1 MITLAQAQT
10 LTQDKLYLGVIDE
23 LKKDTLLDIMV
34 FDNAAQLSGGS
45 TLNYVYNKIT
55 KYSSAGFR
63 SINKGYTDSETT
75 TEPTTVALKILGG
88 DYKIDRVIGKYV
100 KGIVQQEAFQLE
112 QKIKAIKR
120 TFSWAFIRG
129 NKSVDAE
136 QYDGLEALISNKMR
150 LDDNIDLSTAAKITK
165 NYTALTDAFRDMEAE
180 MGEAP
185 TAWFCSPE
193 GFALIQKIA
202 DRATGFTAV
211 KDQFGKQTLYYNGT
225 PFVKLGD
232 ISTTKNSV
240 IETDAATG
248 KTAFYPVRLA
258 LDGCHAISPEGN
270 DAGISVY
277 PIDPASSETV
287 RKGSCE
293 MVTGIAL
300 KNYRAAGKVSVQIKA
315 VQTNTPPSTEEGGNN
330 DGGEQAS

>member
-1 MITLAQAQT
+1 MGIVDELRN
-10 LTQDKLYLGVIDE
+10 DKLLE
-23 LKKDTLLDIMV
+23 MMV

-55 KYSSAGFR
+55 NHSTAGFR
-63 SINKGYTDSETT
+63 AINGNYEDDETT
-75 TEPTTVALKILGG
+75 TDETTVALKILGG

-120 TFSWAFIRG
+120 MFSWAFING
-129 NKSVDAE
+129 NKTKNKDE
-136 QYDGLEALISNKMR
+136 YDGLEALISAKMK
-150 LDDNIDLSTAAKITK
+150 LDENIDLSTAEKITK
-165 NYTALTDAFRDMEAE
+165 NFTALTDAFRDMEAE

-211 KDQFGKQTLYYNGT
+211 KDEFGKQTLYYNGS

-232 ISTTKNSV
+232 VSTTKNAV
-240 IETDAATG
+240 IATDAATG

-277 PIDPASSETV
+277 PIDTASSDTV

-315 VQTNTPPSTEEGGNN
+315 AANPAPEENGEDAGETEQTT
-330 DGGEQAS
+330 

>member
-1 MITLAQAQT
+1 MLTLAQAQT
-10 LTQDKLYLGVIDE
+10 LTQDKLWLGIVDE
-23 LKKDTLLDIMV
+23 LRNDKLLDIMV

-55 KYSSAGFR
+55 NHSTAGFR
-63 SINKGYTDSETT
+63 AINGSYTDSEATT
-75 TEPTTVALKILGG
+75 DETTVALKILGG

-100 KGIVQQEAFQLE
+100 KGIVQQEALQLE

-120 TFSWAFIRG
+120 MFSWAFING
-129 NKSVDAE
+129 NKAKDKD
-136 QYDGLEALISNKMR
+136 QYDGLEALIVEKMR

-165 NYTALTDAFRDMEAE
+165 NHTALTDAFRDMEAE

-202 DRATGFTAV
+202 DRATGFTTV
-211 KDQFGKQTLYYNGT
+211 KDEFGKQTLYYNGS

-232 ISTTKNSV
+232 ISSSKNAV
-240 IETDAATG
+240 IATDASTG
-248 KTAFYPVRLA
+248 KTAFYPVRIA

-277 PIDPASSETV
+277 PIDASSSETV

-315 VQTNTPPSTEEGGNN
+315 ATPTDEEKK
-330 DGGEQAS
+330 EQNGDENAEE

>member
-10 LTQDKLYLGVIDE
+10 LTQDKLYSGVIDE
-23 LKKDTLLDIMV
+23 LRNDRLLEMMV
-34 FDNAAQLSGGS
+34 FDNAAQVSGGS

-55 KYSSAGFR
+55 KYSTAGFR
-63 SINKGYTDSETT
+63 AINGSYTDDETT
-75 TEPTTVALKILGG
+75 TETTTVALKILGG
-88 DYKIDRVIGKYV
+88 DYKIDRVIAKHV

-120 TFSWAFIRG
+120 AFSWAFIRG
-129 NKSVDAE
+129 NKSKNADE
-136 QYDGLEALISNKMR
+136 YDGLEALISNKMR

-165 NYTALTDAFRDMEAE
+165 NFTALTDAFRDMEAE
-180 MGEAP
+180 MGEVP

-202 DRATGFTAV
+202 DRATGFTMV
-211 KDQFGKQTLYYNGT
+211 KDEFGKQTWYFNGS
-225 PFVKLGD
+225 PIVKLGD
-232 ISTTKNSV
+232 LSTTKNSV

-258 LDGCHAISPEGN
+258 LDGCHAISPEGD

-277 PIDPASSETV
+277 PIDTASSDTV

-315 VQTNTPPSTEEGGNN
+315 VADKDSGDTE
-330 DGGEQAS
+330 SSK